1 MNKALIL
8 ILFFVISNYTAAQ
21 DVELTVDHPTVVSA
35 GQSFSVVYSVN
46 AGGGEFTVPSFTG
59 FSKLMGPQTSY
70 SQSAQNINGK
80 ITRQT
85 SYSYTYYIQAQ
96 KPGKF
101 VIPPAVFK
109 LKNREYKSDSLRIEV
124 VADASQAGK
133 GTEEEKGQAA
143 ASGDLFV
150 NMLLNRRE
158 VYVGEPVTATVKLF
172 TKVDL
177 QGINEIKYPSFNN
190 FLRTDID
197 TPPLTSLQEENVNG
211 SIYGTGIIQKFL
223 LYPQV
228 PGEVIIDPVQI
239 TVLVQQRSGSS
250 DPFFG
255 DFFSSYQTVPKTIAS
270 KPISVRVKPLP
281 GAKPDDFSG
290 IVGNLD
296 ITASLGSDS
305 VNVNEALNFRIT
317 INGSGNLRIAS
328 APKINLP
335 PDLEVYDPKITDNL
349 KSGSSGT
356 QGSKSFEYL
365 IIPRH
370 HGSFSIPP
378 VTYSFF
384 NTNTGRY
391 ETLKTEEFTFHARRA
406 DDQASGITVFSGI
419 SKEDVKYLSKDIRF
433 IKSETEKFETSAIVL
448 TANRWFYSLYGITFL
463 TFLLILVVRK
473 EHVRRNSDLSIVRN
487 RKAGKVAGRRLRT
500 AESCLKNNQID
511 KFYEEIL
518 KALWG
523 YLSDKLN
530 IPMSELTRVN
540 AISTLTSRGV
550 DDSLTGTLNNILDTC
565 EYARFA
571 PSASGTEAGK
581 IFDGASKFI
590 RSVENTIR

>member
-1 MNKALIL
+1 MKKAFIY
-8 ILFFVISNYTAAQ
+8 ILFFLIVQATAAQ
-21 DVELTVDHPTVVSA
+21 DIELTIDHPSVVSA
-35 GQSFSVVYSVN
+35 GQSFSVVYNVN

-70 SQSAQNINGK
+70 SQSTQVVNGK
-80 ITRQT
+80 ISRQT
-85 SYSYTYYIQAQ
+85 SYSYTYYLQAL
-96 KPGKF
+96 KTGNF
-101 VIPPAVFK
+101 VIAPAVFT

-124 VADASQAGK
+124 VSDASQAGNGK
-133 GTEEEKGQAA
+133 EGSNSQASG
-143 ASGDLFV
+143 SGDLFV
-150 NMLLNRRE
+150 NMLLNRRD
-158 VYVGEPVTATVKLF
+158 VYVGEPVMATVKLF

-211 SIYGTGIIQKFL
+211 SIYGTGIVQKFL

-270 KPISVRVKPLP
+270 KPMTVRVKPLP
-281 GAKPDDFSG
+281 GSKPDDFSG

-296 ITASLGSDS
+296 IKASLGSDS
-305 VNVNEALNFRIT
+305 VNVNEALNLKIT

-328 APKINLP
+328 APKLMLP

-370 HGSFSIPP
+370 HGSFTIPP

-384 NTNTGRY
+384 NTNTGRF
-391 ETLKTEEFTFHARRA
+391 ETLSTEEFTFHAKRS
-406 DDQASGITVFSGI
+406 DDQASGVTVFSGI

-433 IKSETEKFETSAIVL
+433 IKSTTEKFETAGRVL
-448 TANRWFYSLYGITFL
+448 TSSRSFYSIYGISFL
-463 TFLLILVVRK
+463 AFMIILFVRR

-487 RKAGKVAGRRLRT
+487 RKAGKVAGRRLHT
-500 AESCLKNNQID
+500 AEGCLKNNQID
-511 KFYEEIL
+511 RFYEEIL

-540 AISTLTSRGV
+540 AISALSLRGV
-550 DDSLTGTLNNILDTC
+550 DDELTATLNSILDTC

-571 PSASGTEAGK
+571 PSASGTEAEN
-581 IFDGASKFI
+581 IYEGASKFI

>member
-1 MNKALIL
+1 MNKALIY
-8 ILFFVISNYTAAQ
+8 ILFFTITYAATAQ
-21 DVELTVDHPTVVSA
+21 DIDLTVDYPRVVSA
-35 GQSFSVVYSVN
+35 GQSFSVEYNVN
-46 AGGGEFTVPSFTG
+46 AGGGEFTVPPFTG

-70 SQSAQNINGK
+70 SQSTENVNGK
-80 ITRQT
+80 ITRKT
-85 SYSYTYYIQAQ
+85 SYSYTYYLQAL

-101 VIPPAVFK
+101 VISPAVFT
-109 LKNREYKSDSLRIEV
+109 LKNRDYRSDSLRIEV
-124 VADASQAGK
+124 VADAAQAGNGK
-133 GTEEEKGQAA
+133 EGSS
-143 ASGDLFV
+143 SGDLFV

-197 TPPLTSLQEENVNG
+197 TPPLTSLQEENVDG

-228 PGEVIIDPVQI
+228 PGEVLIDPVQI

-281 GAKPDDFSG
+281 GSKPDDFSG

-296 ITASLGSDS
+296 INASLGSDS

-328 APKINLP
+328 PPKINLP

-349 KSGSSGT
+349 KNGSSGT

-391 ETLKTEEFTFHARRA
+391 ETLTTEEFTFHARRT
-406 DDQASGITVFSGI
+406 DNQASGVTVFSGI

-433 IKSETEKFETSAIVL
+433 IKSTTEKFETPGRVL
-448 TANRWFYSLYGITFL
+448 TASRWFYSLYGISFL
-463 TFLLILVVRK
+463 AFMIILFVRK

-487 RKAGKVAGRRLRT
+487 RKAGKVAGRKLHT

-511 KFYEEIL
+511 RFYEEIL

-540 AISTLTSRGV
+540 AISALRARSV
-550 DDSLTGTLNNILDTC
+550 DDELTATLNTILDTC

-571 PSASGTEAGK
+571 PSASGTEAE
-581 IFDGASKFI
+581 IIYDGASKFI

>member
-1 MNKALIL
+1 MKKAFIYIL
-8 ILFFVISNYTAAQ
+8 LFAIASVTVAQ
-21 DVELTVDHPTVVSA
+21 DIELTVEHPTVVSA
-35 GQSFSVVYSVN
+35 GQSFSIVYNVN

-70 SQSAQNINGK
+70 SQRTENINGK
-80 ITRQT
+80 ITRLT
-85 SYSYTYYIQAQ
+85 SYSYTYYLQAL
-96 KPGKF
+96 KEGKF
-101 VIPPAVFK
+101 VIAPAVFT
-109 LKNREYKSDSLRIEV
+109 LKNKEYKSDSLHIEV
-124 VADASQAGK
+124 VADASRSGI
-133 GTEEEKGQAA
+133 GNTGE
-143 ASGDLFV
+143 SGDLFV

-158 VYVGEPVTATVKLF
+158 VYVGEPVTATVKLY

-211 SIYGTGIIQKFL
+211 NIYGTGIIQKFL

-228 PGEVIIDPVQI
+228 PGEVVIDPVQL

-255 DFFSSYQTVPKTIAS
+255 DFFSSYQTVPKSIAS
-270 KPISVRVKPLP
+270 KPLSVRVKPLP
-281 GAKPDDFSG
+281 GSRPDDFSG

-296 ITASLGSDS
+296 IKASLGSDS
-305 VNVNEALNFRIT
+305 VNVNEALSLRIT
-317 INGSGNLRIAS
+317 INGTGNLRIAS
-328 APKINLP
+328 APKLNLP

-391 ETLKTEEFTFHARRA
+391 ETLATEEFTFHVKRS
-406 DDQASGITVFSGI
+406 DDQAGGVTVFSGI

-433 IKSETEKFETSAIVL
+433 IKSTTEKLETTGRVL
-448 TANRWFYSLYGITFL
+448 TASRSFYSFYGLSFL
-463 TFLLILVVRK
+463 AFMIILFVRR

-487 RKAGKVAGRRLRT
+487 RKAGKVAGRRLHT
-500 AESCLKNNQID
+500 AEACLKSNQLD
-511 KFYEEIL
+511 RFYEEIL
-518 KALWG
+518 KAMWG

-540 AISTLTSRGV
+540 AISALKARGI
-550 DDSLTGTLNNILDTC
+550 DEELTGTLNDILDKC

-571 PSASGTEAGK
+571 PSASGTEAEK
-581 IFDGASKFI
+581 IYDGALKFI